1 MSELT
6 PVSRTYL
13 QTLKAKKDE
22 EQRQMRIKQT
32 VQSVYSQAIHTASQA
47 TKTSFEYQIGQGGIH
62 NPFQLADVK
71 EIIGELETLFPD
83 CSVKYTQMAQGRDG
97 KLYDVSS
104 LDDKLRPLLN
114 LNSPKECIVVDWS

>member
-1 MSELT
+1 MSYPT

-22 EQRQMRIKQT
+22 EQRLMRIKQT
-32 VQSVYSQAIHTASQA
+32 VQNIYSRAINTAGQAM
-47 TKTSFEYQIGQGGIH
+47 KTSVEYEIGSERH

-97 KLYDVSS
+97 KLYDVST

-114 LNSPKECIVVDWS
+114 LNSAKECIVIDWS

>member
-13 QTLKAKKDE
+13 QSLKAKNDE

-32 VQSVYSQAIHTASQA
+32 VQNIYSRTINTASQA
-47 TKTSFEYQIGQGGIH
+47 TKTSVEYEIGQGGH

>member
-1 MSELT
+1 MSNLN

-13 QTLKAKKDE
+13 QTLKAKNDE
-22 EQRQMRIKQT
+22 EQRLMRIKQT
-32 VQSVYSQAIHTASQA
+32 VQNIYSRAINTARQS
-47 TKTSFEYQIGQGGIH
+47 TKTSVEYEIAPGGH
-62 NPFQLADVK
+62 TPFQLADVK

-83 CSVKYTQMAQGRDG
+83 CSVKYRQMAQGRDG

-114 LNSPKECIVVDWS
+114 LHCAKECIVVDWS